1 MRSAPCASVWAKE
14 LPLFWSAFS
23 ITRVPWGHL
32 QHLTTPRAGAKILR
46 ERISSMPI
54 FKSGEARIHYALEG
68 QRGSPLLVFSN
79 SLGANYSMW
88 DPQASE
94 FRKKFRIL
102 RCDTRGHGQSSST
115 PGPYSI
121 ELLAK
126 DVIALLDAQDLDRVH
141 FCGLSMGGMI
151 GMWLGVNAPE
161 RLNKLVLCNT
171 GAKIGT
177 AATWNARIDA
187 VQKNGMKSVASAV
200 VERWFTP
207 PFRQKAPA
215 TIANTLKML
224 EETNPDGYAACCAV
238 VRDFDFRDQ
247 LSRIRTSALVI
258 SGAHDPATPPADGRF
273 LSQQIPGA
281 RYVELNAA
289 HLSNIEDQDRFTNE
303 LAAFLNS

>member
-1 MRSAPCASVWAKE
+1 
-14 LPLFWSAFS
+14 
-23 ITRVPWGHL
+23 
-32 QHLTTPRAGAKILR
+32 
-46 ERISSMPI
+46 MPI

-102 RCDTRGHGQSSST
+102 RCDTRGHGQSSSA

-171 GAKIGT
+171 GARIGT
-177 AATWNARIDA
+177 LETWHARIEA
-187 VQKNGMKSVASAV
+187 VRKNGMKSVAPPII
-200 VERWFTP
+200 ERWFTP
-207 PFRQKAPA
+207 AFRQNAPEKM
-215 TIANTLKML
+215 ANILKMI
-224 EETNPDGYAACCAV
+224 EEANADGYVECCAA
-238 VRDFDFRDQ
+238 VRDFDYREQ
-247 LSRIRTSALVI
+247 LGRIRTPTLVI
-258 SGAHDPATPPADGRF
+258 AGAHDPATPPAAGRF
-273 LSQQIPGA
+273 LAQHISGA

-289 HLSNIEDQDRFTNE
+289 HLSNIEDQHRFNQE